1 MKLKESMWRGKT
13 ILVTGGSS
21 GIGLEIAR
29 LLVRRGGKVWL
40 LARRL
45 DLLQE
50 ASRILA
56 SEGGLECGI
65 LPADVS
71 DPTQVVG
78 AIERL
83 QQQDGPPFA
92 LFNSA
97 GLVHPGYVQDLD
109 LEVFYNMMDV
119 NYHGTVNVVK
129 SVLPSMLERKAGI
142 IVNIA
147 SIAGFL
153 GFFGY
158 TAYGASKFAVRGFTD
173 VLRLELKPFGIQV
186 SIAFPPDTDTPQ
198 LVYDNQLRPPEPK
211 EMEKIWGITH
221 PMHPRTVAE
230 IILKGVERGRYIILP
245 GKDAV
250 LLFWLTNIL
259 GAGTYRVLDI
269 VLNRARKNLGKV

>member
-1 MKLKESMWRGKT
+1 MKESIWRGKT

-83 QQQDGPPFA
+83 QQQDGPAFA

-142 IVNIA
+142 IVNLA

-173 VLRLELKPFGIQV
+173 VLRLELKPLGIQV

-211 EMEKIWGITH
+211 EMEKIWGITQ

-245 GKDAV
+245 GKDAA